1 MSSEES
7 MSEASGSDPEESNSD
22 TEPPQKR
29 KILCRKPL
37 PWRSRELNNV
47 IASLDRKIAR
57 KKSQRSASMTIARR
71 DGPVSNRLQPED
83 APAFAVLN

>member
-1 MSSEES
+1 
-7 MSEASGSDPEESNSD
+7 MSEASGSDSEESTSE
-22 TEPPQKR
+22 TEPPYKQ

-37 PWRSRELNNV
+37 PWKSRELNNV

-57 KKSQRSASMTIARR
+57 KKSQRSASMTIPRR

-83 APAFAVLN
+83 VPALHS